1 MQDFFL
7 CQKQITIE
15 FESKPPI
22 KQSFSKEI
30 IKISSFFSG
39 LIQVKMT
46 INLRKQ
52 VHFVVILWATFRIFS
67 ELWPIGNASAQRLQ
81 MAKNPP

>member
-1 MQDFFL
+1 M
-7 CQKQITIE
+7 
-15 FESKPPI
+15 
-22 KQSFSKEI
+22 
-30 IKISSFFSG
+30 
-39 LIQVKMT
+39 KMI